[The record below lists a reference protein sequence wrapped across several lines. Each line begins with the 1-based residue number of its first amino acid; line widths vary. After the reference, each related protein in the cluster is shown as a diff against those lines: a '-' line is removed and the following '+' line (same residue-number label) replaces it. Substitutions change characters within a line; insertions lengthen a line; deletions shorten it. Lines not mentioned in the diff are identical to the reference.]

1 MKIFTRT
8 LFLATLTTAS
18 AVFTACSDKTE
29 APAPADPD
37 PAFRMGSYFD
47 FATITP
53 AGGTAHS
60 GFGTT
65 HSSLDIKG
73 RAAMD
78 TQVLVLDFA
87 AGADDAHFEVD
98 RAKLSADWLGTYN
111 LRCRNRP
118 TDPVFTSYVYSR
130 NGVSSIYR
138 FSDLTPDLTGNVTIT
153 AYDAKRQLVS
163 GHYEVRAPEQLDP
176 TNTGSNN
183 EPKCTIIL
191 AGDFDNL
198 KVKTQ

>member
-8 LFLATLTTAS
+8 LLLTILTTAS
-18 AVFTACSDKTE
+18 ALFTACSDKAE
-29 APAPADPD
+29 APTPADPE

-47 FATITP
+47 FTTITP
-53 AGGTAHS
+53 SGGTAHS

-73 RAAMD
+73 NAMLD
-78 TQVLVLDFA
+78 TQVLVLNFA

-98 RAKLSADWLGTYN
+98 RAKLGTNWLGTYA

-118 TDPVFTSYVYSR
+118 TDAVFTSYVHSSK
-130 NGVSSIYR
+130 GVSSIYR
-138 FSDLTPDLTGNVTIT
+138 FSDFILDLTGDVTIT
-153 AYDAKRQLVS
+153 TYDAKRQLVS

-176 TNTGSNN
+176 TNTSSNA
-183 EPKCTIIL
+183 PKCTIIL
-191 AGDFDNL
+191 AGDFENV